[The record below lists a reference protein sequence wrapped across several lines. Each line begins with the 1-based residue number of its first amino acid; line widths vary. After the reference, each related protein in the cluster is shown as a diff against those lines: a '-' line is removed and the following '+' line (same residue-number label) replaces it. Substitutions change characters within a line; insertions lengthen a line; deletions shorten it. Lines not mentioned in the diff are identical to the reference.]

1 MAKILVVDD
10 DPDCVQLLSIHL
22 TRQGHQVFEA
32 KDGPTA
38 LERASWESPDAIL
51 LDLRLPAV
59 DGIRVIE
66 ILRGNELTVKTP
78 IILMSA
84 VNREFAR
91 PEELLH
97 DGDEVAF
104 FPPVSGGEGAD
115 RPTLFR
121 LTQEPLDLNEL
132 LGALAGPTI
141 GAACVFTGLVRGQ
154 TGGRE
159 TNHLEYEAYPAMARE
174 KMEQVAR
181 EIRLRWPHVEG
192 IAIVQRIGRLE
203 PGSPTVLIACTA
215 AHRDSG
221 VFEAA
226 RFGIDRLKEIV
237 PIWKKEFGP
246 SGEAWV
252 EGSYHPGEQ
261 DRKG

>member
-1 MAKILVVDD
+1 VKVRVLYFATLRQHAGLREESISLDD
-10 DPDCVQLLSIHL
+10 DASLRDLRELL
-22 TRQGHQVFEA
+22 GN
-32 KDGPTA
+32 
-38 LERASWESPDAIL
+38 ERPAIL
-51 LDLRLPAV
+51 ASLA
-59 DGIRVIE
+59 
-66 ILRGNELTVKTP
+66 
-78 IILMSA
+78 SA
-84 VNREFAR
+84 VASINREFAR

-121 LTQEPLDLNEL
+121 LTQDPLDLNEL
-132 LGALAGPTI
+132 LAALVGPTI

-154 TGGRE
+154 TSGRE
-159 TNHLEYEAYPAMARE
+159 TNHLEYEAYPAMAQE

-181 EIRLRWPHVEG
+181 EIRLRWPHVKG

-226 RFGIDRLKEIV
+226 RYGIDRLKEIV

-246 SGEAWV
+246 TGEAWV

>member
-1 MAKILVVDD
+1 MKVRVLYFASL
-10 DPDCVQLLSIHL
+10 
-22 TRQGHQVFEA
+22 RQQAGLREESVSLGDEA
-32 KDGPTA
+32 TV
-38 LERASWESPDAIL
+38 R
-51 LDLRLPAV
+51 DLRDLLAGNRPAIV
-59 DGIRVIE
+59 AP
-66 ILRGNELTVKTP
+66 LA
-78 IILMSA
+78 SA
-84 VNREFAR
+84 VASVNREFAR
-91 PEELLH
+91 PEEALH

-121 LTQEPLDLNEL
+121 LTQDPLDLNEL
-132 LGALAGPTI
+132 LAALVGPTI

-154 TGGRE
+154 TGERE
-159 TNHLEYEAYPAMARE
+159 TEHLEYEAYPAMAQE

-192 IAIVQRIGRLE
+192 IAIVQRIGHLE

-226 RFGIDRLKEIV
+226 RYGIDRLKEIV
-237 PIWKKEFGP
+237 PIWKKEVGP
-246 SGEAWV
+246 AGEAWV
-252 EGSYHPGEQ
+252 EGSYHPGDQ

>member
-1 MAKILVVDD
+1 VKVRVLYFATLRQHAGLREESISLGDD
-10 DPDCVQLLSIHL
+10 ASLRDLRELL
-22 TRQGHQVFEA
+22 GN
-32 KDGPTA
+32 
-38 LERASWESPDAIL
+38 ERPAIL
-51 LDLRLPAV
+51 ASLA
-59 DGIRVIE
+59 
-66 ILRGNELTVKTP
+66 
-78 IILMSA
+78 SA
-84 VNREFAR
+84 VASINREFAR
-91 PEELLH
+91 PEEMLH

-121 LTQEPLDLNEL
+121 ITQDALDLNEL
-132 LGALAGPTI
+132 LAALVGPTI
-141 GAACVFTGLVRGQ
+141 GAACVFTGMVRGQ
-154 TGGRE
+154 TDGRE
-159 TNHLEYEAYPAMARE
+159 TNHLEYEAYPAMAQE

-226 RFGIDRLKEIV
+226 RYGIDRLKEIV

-246 SGEAWV
+246 TGEAWV

>member
-1 MAKILVVDD
+1 MKVRVLYFATLRQYAGLREESISLGDGATLRDLRDLLVGNR
-10 DPDCVQLLSIHL
+10 P
-22 TRQGHQVFEA
+22 
-32 KDGPTA
+32 
-38 LERASWESPDAIL
+38 AIL
-51 LDLRLPAV
+51 ASLASAV
-59 DGIRVIE
+59 A
-66 ILRGNELTVKTP
+66 
-78 IILMSA
+78 S

-91 PEELLH
+91 PEDVLH
-97 DGDEVAF
+97 HGDEVAF
-104 FPPVSGGEGAD
+104 FPPVSGGEGAA

-121 LTQEPLDLNEL
+121 LTQDPLDLNEL
-132 LGALAGPTI
+132 LAALVGPTI

-154 TGGRE
+154 TGERE
-159 TNHLEYEAYPAMARE
+159 TNHLEYEAYPAMAQE

-192 IAIVQRIGRLE
+192 IAIVQRIGHLE

-226 RFGIDRLKEIV
+226 RYGIDRLKEIV
-237 PIWKKEFGP
+237 PIWKKEVGP
-246 SGEAWV
+246 TGEAWI
-252 EGSYHPGEQ
+252 EGSYHPGDQ

>member
-1 MAKILVVDD
+1 VKVRVLYFATLRQHAGLREESIALGDD
-10 DPDCVQLLSIHL
+10 ATL
-22 TRQGHQVFEA
+22 R
-32 KDGPTA
+32 
-38 LERASWESPDAIL
+38 
-51 LDLRLPAV
+51 DLREVLAGNRPSILASLASAV
-59 DGIRVIE
+59 A
-66 ILRGNELTVKTP
+66 
-78 IILMSA
+78 S

-91 PEELLH
+91 PEEALH

-104 FPPVSGGEGAD
+104 FPPVSGGDGGD

-121 LTQEPLDLNEL
+121 LTQDPLDLNEL
-132 LGALAGPTI
+132 LAALVGPTI

-159 TNHLEYEAYPAMARE
+159 TNHLEYEAYPAMAQE
-174 KMEQVAR
+174 KMEQVAQ
-181 EIRLRWPHVEG
+181 EIRLRWPHVDG

-226 RFGIDRLKEIV
+226 RYGIDRLKEIV

-246 SGEAWV
+246 TGEAWV
-252 EGSYHPGEQ
+252 EGSYRPGEQ